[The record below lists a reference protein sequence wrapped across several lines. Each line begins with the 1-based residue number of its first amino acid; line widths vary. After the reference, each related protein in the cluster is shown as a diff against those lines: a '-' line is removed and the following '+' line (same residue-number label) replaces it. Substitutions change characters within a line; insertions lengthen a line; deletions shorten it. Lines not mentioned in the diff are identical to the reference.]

1 MEIIILFIILVVA
14 GFIIRALFNTEWRN
28 SAQEKID
35 AVKKERV
42 FWRLVNGYQGMNLD
56 IEAIFTVHLDLKH
69 FGTFIGS
76 GNARSEDDE
85 KILKL
90 IRHRGSFGSINVL
103 NDNLEEVDKVIIG
116 ILSHSTQ
123 QFTKAEIKK
132 FFESRKDER
141 LLMPAQYDK
150 FMDFYMRFL
159 PDQAHL
165 KDADLWATRKKL
177 SEVSGKLEWKT
188 DEEKVDAETIFAIR
202 KSEVE
207 VGEVVGDILCGK
219 DGDKDILRTFVT
231 NWEHMQ
237 MLRSC
242 VVDLAVPWHN
252 TNLIQRFMWKIVAG
266 IAS

>member
-14 GFIIRALFNTEWRN
+14 GFIIRALFNAEWRN

-42 FWRLVNGYQGMNLD
+42 FWRLVNGYQGMNLG
-56 IEAIFTVHLDLKH
+56 IEAIFTVHLDLRH
-69 FGTFIGS
+69 FATFITS
-76 GNARSEDDE
+76 RNPRTEDEE

-103 NDNLEEVDKVIIG
+103 NDNLEEVDKVIMG

-123 QFTKAEIKK
+123 KFTKAEIKK

-150 FMDFYMRFL
+150 FVDFYMRFL

-165 KDADLWATRKKL
+165 KDEDLWATRKKL
-177 SEVSGKLEWKT
+177 NEVADKLEWKT
-188 DEEKVDAETIFAIR
+188 DEEKVDAETIFAVR
-202 KSEVE
+202 KSEAE
-207 VGEVVGDILCGK
+207 VGEAVGEILYGK
-219 DGDKDILRTFVT
+219 DDEKDILRTFIKD
-231 NWEHMQ
+231 WEHIQ
-237 MLRSC
+237 MLRTC

-252 TNLIQRFMWKIVAG
+252 TNLIERFMWKIVAS